1 MAFWGYDKSD
11 DTSKREQ
18 TIAAKRAT
26 SFVAG
31 SLAFFSA
38 IFWYVPKDLF
48 TTAAWL
54 DSRGLGLLYADSA
67 IAFRQGS
74 VWDITGITVPV
85 SEEAFRFGAGIMLAS
100 LMFGILFQ
108 VAGSYTKDGQINSIF
123 HFLFMLMTGKIRI
136 KDVNWEKLSLLSMFI
151 LVIGFD
157 SYTDFQFSSRFG
169 EGPVI
174 DALFY
179 SIIIYNVM
187 SEFFLLRGLQMMIGN
202 APEAITGVFK
212 LLWVTIIGLTGK
224 SSPGRSQQKPPQS
237 NNQSGRPNPP
247 QGKKPQQHGG
257 HPGGQNNQ
265 KRPTGAPSGKPD
277 SRQQGRSPF
286 NNGGGNNPRRQ
297 PIEMPV
303 MVIADDEDEFD
314 D

>member
-31 SLAFFSA
+31 VLAFFSA

-67 IAFRQGS
+67 VAFRQGS

-108 VAGSYTKDGQINSIF
+108 IAGSYTKDGQINSIF
-123 HFLFMLMTGKIRI
+123 HFTVMLLTGKIRI
-136 KDVNWEKLSLLSMFI
+136 KDVNWEKLSLLSMFV

-169 EGPVI
+169 EGPVL

-187 SEFFLLRGLQMMIGN
+187 SEFFLIRGLQMMIGN
-202 APEAITGVFK
+202 APEAIAGVFK
-212 LLWVTIIGLTGK
+212 MVWATITGLTGK
-224 SSPGRSQQKPPQS
+224 SSPGRPQSKPPQGA
-237 NNQSGRPNPP
+237 SGGGRQDQQIKKPP
-247 QGKKPQQHGG
+247 QKQGGNGNNHPPKQGGPGGGAQQHRGG
-257 HPGGQNNQ
+257 SNGHSGNPS
-265 KRPTGAPSGKPD
+265 RPL
-277 SRQQGRSPF
+277 
-286 NNGGGNNPRRQ
+286 
-297 PIEMPV
+297 IEMPA
-303 MVIADDEDEFD
+303 MSIAMDEEGDDD
-314 D
+314 

>member
-31 SLAFFSA
+31 FLAFFSA

-108 VAGSYTKDGQINSIF
+108 IAGSYTKDGQINNIF
-123 HFLFMLMTGKIRI
+123 HFFVVLLTGKIRI

-187 SEFFLLRGLQMMIGN
+187 SEFFLIRGLQMMIGN

-212 LLWVTIIGLTGK
+212 LIWATITGLTGK
-224 SSPGRSQQKPPQS
+224 NSPGRPQAKPPQGNS
-237 NNQSGRPNPP
+237 GGSRPDQQSKKPP
-247 QGKKPQQHGG
+247 QKQGGGGSNHLQRQGGPSGGAQQHRGGSNG
-257 HPGGQNNQ
+257 HPGN
-265 KRPTGAPSGKPD
+265 
-277 SRQQGRSPF
+277 SRR
-286 NNGGGNNPRRQ
+286 

-303 MVIADDEDEFD
+303 MSIVMDEEGEDD
-314 D
+314 